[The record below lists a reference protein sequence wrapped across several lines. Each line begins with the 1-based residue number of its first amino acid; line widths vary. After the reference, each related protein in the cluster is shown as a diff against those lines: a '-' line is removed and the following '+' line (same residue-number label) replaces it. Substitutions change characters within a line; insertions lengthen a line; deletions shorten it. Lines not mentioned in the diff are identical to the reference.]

1 MGTLASNIDPDEMQ
15 NNAAFHLGLHCLLIL
30 KHTSG
35 TEIHHKSETSFCD
48 PLNYNMFNPIS
59 IVSICMGKSIR
70 NQSVK
75 RIIKAHHS
83 P

>member
-35 TEIHHKSETSFCD
+35 TEIYHESETSICD
-48 PLNYNMFNPIS
+48 PLKYKCTIPYLLYQYVWENPS
-59 IVSICMGKSIR
+59 ET
-70 NQSVK
+70 
-75 RIIKAHHS
+75 KALRGS
-83 P
+83 